1 MRSYVVEEQ
10 DDLNNQFLTIRPR
23 YEAFTQRLEDLLSH
37 LLKSDEVKYHLI
49 ESRTKDVNSLCEK
62 ACRPGKSY
70 AHPLEEI
77 TDLSGVRIILYYLD
91 DVDRVTN
98 LIRKE
103 FQVDE
108 PHSEDKSQRLKENEF
123 GYLSIH
129 FVVQLSD
136 ERSLLKEWREF
147 AELKAEIQIRTVLQH
162 AWAAISHALEYKSEY
177 DAPKQLRRKL
187 FRLSGLLELAD
198 EEFMDLRDF
207 HDQIVESQINQLQQG
222 NNIVELTQEAIA
234 QYIETTDYRDR
245 YSRYAEEHQCQLVE
259 FCHTSVMED
268 YADLRTIAE
277 LVGINSLKEL
287 EQVLKQASNNADHYL
302 PSLFAGGEWIVS
314 PIFILE
320 MLVLIERGSN
330 LTIEELQ
337 YALKWD
343 EYTAESVLS
352 VAKSVGS

>member
-1 MRSYVVEEQ
+1 MEEQ
-10 DDLNNQFLTIRPR
+10 DDLYNQFLTIQPR
-23 YEAFTQRLEDLLSH
+23 YEAFTQRLEDLLRQ
-37 LLKSDEVKYHLI
+37 LLESDEVKYHLI
-49 ESRTKDVNSLCEK
+49 ESRTKDVESLCEK

-77 TDLSGVRIILYYLD
+77 TDLSGIRIILYYLD
-91 DVDRVTN
+91 DVDRVAN
-98 LIRKE
+98 LIRRE
-103 FQVDE
+103 FRVDE
-108 PHSEDKSQRLKENEF
+108 PHSVDKSQHLKENEF

-136 ERSLLKEWREF
+136 ARSLLTEWHEF

-162 AWAAISHALEYKSEY
+162 AWAAISHVLQYKSKY
-177 DAPKQLRRKL
+177 YAPKQLRRKL

-198 EEFMDLRDF
+198 EEFMALRDI
-207 HDQIVESQINQLQQG
+207 HDQIVELQMSQLQRG
-222 NNIVELTQEAIA
+222 DNIVELTQEAIA
-234 QYIETTDYRDR
+234 QYIETTDYHDR
-245 YSRYAEEHQCQLVE
+245 YSRYAEAHQCQLVD

-277 LVGINSLKEL
+277 LVGINSLGEL
-287 EQVLKQASNNADHYL
+287 KHVLKQTSDNADYYL
-302 PSLFAGGEWIVS
+302 SSLFADGEWIVS
-314 PIFILE
+314 PVFILE

-343 EYTAESVLS
+343 EYTAGSVLS
-352 VAKSVGS
+352 VAKSVGSRI